1 MTTIPET
8 LRYTK
13 EHEWI
18 RVDGDVATIG
28 ITDYAQGELGDIV
41 YVTLPAKDADVR
53 QMSAFGTVEAVKTV
67 SDLYAPVSGTII
79 DVNAALNDA
88 PDTVNKSPFDGGWM
102 IKVRMSNPA
111 ELEGLLTPAAYREL
125 IGS

>member
-1 MTTIPET
+1 MTTIPDS
-8 LRYTK
+8 LHYTK

-41 YVTLPAKDADVR
+41 YVTLPTKGTDVR
-53 QMSAFGTVEAVKTV
+53 QMAAFGTVEAVKTV
-67 SDLYAPVSGTII
+67 SDLYAPVSGTIV
-79 DVNAALNDA
+79 DVNSALNDA
-88 PDTVNKSPFDGGWM
+88 PDSVNKSPYEAGWM
-102 IKVRMSNPA
+102 IKVRMTTPA
-111 ELEGLLTPAAYREL
+111 ELQGLLTSAAYKEL